1 MVRSKFASM
10 LRPTE
15 RREALRRY
23 LLNVIY
29 SANGEHGLQVR
40 VNSYDGVV
48 ILHFVF
54 ELWIDVQEDLELT
67 LPETGAAS
75 IIGLKRGWKVR
86 RTLVSR
92 YLSMS
97 RRIS

>member
-1 MVRSKFASM
+1 MP
-10 LRPTE
+10 RPTE
-15 RREALRRY
+15 RREALHRY

-29 SANGEHGLQVR
+29 AANGEHDLRVR
-40 VNSYDGVV
+40 INNYDGVV

-54 ELWIDVQEDLELT
+54 KLWIVVQEGLELT

-75 IIGLKRGWKVR
+75 IVGLKRGSKDR

-92 YLSMS
+92 YLFMS